1 MLDEINDGEEAYITE
16 HPEVAGR
23 IVEEKAV
30 RLLNYSL
37 LIIQNADSMGT
48 SEMNNK
54 ENEIEDKYR
63 SADLRL
69 NKILK
74 LFSSSSSLSDF
85 EILALISSI
94 DVKLKLS
101 LIEDWVPLLRSFE
114 SLIKDIQKSKGIV
127 LSEVLRQYNQ
137 YFKSKL
143 IIEEEIY
150 KK

>member
-1 MLDEINDGEEAYITE
+1 MLYINISIFNEISYHGVLGFKIND
-16 HPEVAGR
+16 
-23 IVEEKAV
+23 
-30 RLLNYSL
+30 L
-37 LIIQNADSMGT
+37 
-48 SEMNNK
+48 
-54 ENEIEDKYR
+54 YR
-63 SADLRL
+63 SADFKL

-150 KK
+150 RNKIELSEISRYSLKFIHFLKMLNASISRYLLI